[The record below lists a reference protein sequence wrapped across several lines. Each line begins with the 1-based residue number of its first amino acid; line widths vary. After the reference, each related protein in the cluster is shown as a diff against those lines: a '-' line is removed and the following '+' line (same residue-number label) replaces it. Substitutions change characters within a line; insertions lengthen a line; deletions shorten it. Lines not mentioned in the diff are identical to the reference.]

1 MPNPNGNP
9 SALVPAPLGNKRGEK
24 HGLYAAR
31 REVTPEVRA
40 IAADLMELPHI
51 AETDAAA
58 AIEIAKLLVLID
70 RVDAAL
76 ADGVVERRGRLRTL
90 VDQRRRLSAQLERW
104 YAAFGLTPE
113 SRFEFA
119 SKLSGGSLGEEIQR
133 RIAERRA
140 EAEERSSS
148 DGA

>member
-31 REVTPEVRA
+31 REV
-40 IAADLMELPHI
+40 
-51 AETDAAA
+51 
-58 AIEIAKLLVLID
+58 
-70 RVDAAL
+70 
-76 ADGVVERRGRLRTL
+76 
-90 VDQRRRLSAQLERW
+90 
-104 YAAFGLTPE
+104 TPE